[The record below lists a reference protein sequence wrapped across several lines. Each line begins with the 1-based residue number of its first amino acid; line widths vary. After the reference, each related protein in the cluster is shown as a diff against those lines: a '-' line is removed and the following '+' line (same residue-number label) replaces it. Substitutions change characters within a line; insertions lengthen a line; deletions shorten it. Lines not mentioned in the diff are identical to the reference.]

1 MVQRVF
7 VLLDEAVDVVNDV
20 TGVVPDQEILV
31 QLKLFLVAVAT
42 IKSLGVVT
50 GHFRHFFLHSE
61 VHFGPSWIPPCG
73 RKKEGISNHT
83 CRWPFRLTV
92 PLMSNARLT
101 SNDCSWP
108 PTKFGQSSRRH
119 LDRPEK

>member
-42 IKSLGVVT
+42 IKSLGVVI
-50 GHFRHFFLHSE
+50 GHFKHFFVKSILAFLGFRH
-61 VHFGPSWIPPCG
+61 GTQTG
-73 RKKEGISNHT
+73 GKGLISIEIAMKALVIT
-83 CRWPFRLTV
+83 PAVGFSV
-92 PLMSNARLT
+92 
-101 SNDCSWP
+101 
-108 PTKFGQSSRRH
+108 
-119 LDRPEK
+119 